1 MTSII
6 IDDNEQ
12 AIKTLDGL
20 LKHFCLQVKVV
31 GKAQSIRDAVL
42 LINELSPDIVF
53 LDVEMNNETGFDL
66 FPFFSKPNF
75 IVIFTTSHEKYA
87 IKAFKT
93 ECFDYLLKPIDPI
106 ELASCIGRIEKEKS
120 DILNIQRDQLLLNS
134 IKQNNTGSKKIAFIS
149 EKGYSFID
157 EEDIVYFNADGKYTN
172 IYTNKKET
180 FTSSKNIGE
189 IEGTLSNNFF
199 RCHKSW
205 IINLKYIT
213 KYLKDKNQ
221 VLLLN
226 DTVVEIS
233 SLKKNEFFKLFN
245 KL

>member
-1 MTSII
+1 MTALI

-20 LKHFCLQVKVV
+20 IKHFCPRVKII
-31 GKAQSIRDAVL
+31 GKAQSIKDAVL

-66 FPFFSKPNF
+66 FPFFPKMNF
-75 IVIFTTSHEKYA
+75 IVVFTTSHEKYA

-93 ECFDYLLKPIDPI
+93 ECFDYLLKPIDPT
-106 ELASCIGRIEKEKS
+106 ELASSIGRIEKEKG
-120 DILNIQRDQLLLNS
+120 DILNAQREQLLCNKSQTNS
-134 IKQNNTGSKKIAFIS
+134 AIKKVAFIS
-149 EKGYSFID
+149 EKGYSFIN
-157 EEDIVYFNADGKYTN
+157 EADIVYFNADGKYTN
-172 IYTNKKET
+172 IFTNKKEI
-180 FTSSKNIGE
+180 FISSKNIGE
-189 IEGTLSNNFF
+189 IESTLSGNFF

-205 IINLKYIT
+205 IINLNYIT

-226 DTVVEIS
+226 SVVVEIS
-233 SLKKNEFFKLFN
+233 SLRKNDFFKLFN
-245 KL
+245 KI